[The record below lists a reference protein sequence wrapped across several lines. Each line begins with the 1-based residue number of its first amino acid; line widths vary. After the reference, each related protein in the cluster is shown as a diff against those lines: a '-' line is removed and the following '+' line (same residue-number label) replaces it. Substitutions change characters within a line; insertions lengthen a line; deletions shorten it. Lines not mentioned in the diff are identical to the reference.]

1 MGKVLVEFQDPVTH
15 LINTGQLTLYAI
27 STLLSHCDQ
36 CDFKFVQ
43 DGTLKNQMMK
53 TRSEED
59 IWWIPG
65 PGNWVEDI
73 LSSLLDSPATP
84 VR

>member
-1 MGKVLVEFQDPVTH
+1 MEKVLVEFQDPVTH

-36 CDFKFVQ
+36 CDFKSVRE
-43 DGTLKNQMMK
+43 GTLKK
-53 TRSEED
+53 HSEED
-59 IWWIPG
+59 IGWIG
-65 PGNWVEDI
+65 GADGNWVGDI
-73 LSSLLDSPATP
+73 LSSLATP

>member
-36 CDFKFVQ
+36 CDFKSVQ
-43 DGTLKNQMMK
+43 EGTLKK
-53 TRSEED
+53 HSEED
-59 IWWIPG
+59 LGWIR
-65 PGNWVEDI
+65 GNWVVDI
-73 LSSLLDSPATP
+73 LSSLAATP